1 MTNFLKQ
8 LPQHCVFLKI
18 NDFFILKL
26 LMLGFETRTSGFG
39 SDLSA
44 NCATPTAQY
53 IYSLMRGSAICLESG
68 VHYLGSIF
76 NEAILVFVWLPT
88 LILFWEIVTFPPTYL
103 PTYLPMNLNT
113 YVRTRKLLKIHF
125 LVNPAVPRWMVF
137 WSHATGYCRAHFLSL
152 WRSAPLQKCISFI
165 IIICL
170 SQRYFKRRSLNSRNA
185 VFCEWRLQVISQNA
199 IFDGLH

>member
-76 NEAILVFVWLPT
+76 NEAILVFVGCQHWSFFEKLLPSHLRT
-88 LILFWEIVTFPPTYL
+88 NVPPYVSTYE
-103 PTYLPMNLNT
+103 PKH
-113 YVRTRKLLKIHF
+113 VRTYAQTFENLFTGKSGGSTLNGF
-125 LVNPAVPRWMVF
+125 LIARNRILPR
-137 WSHATGYCRAHFLSL
+137 ALSL
-152 WRSAPLQKCISFI
+152 SLEIGTAPKMH
-165 IIICL
+165 
-170 SQRYFKRRSLNSRNA
+170 K
-185 VFCEWRLQVISQNA
+185 
-199 IFDGLH
+199 LHHHHHHQWPIL